1 MFCIAKSNPQGLI
14 DASVTSFFQKRAY
27 YQRRKKIYVKV
38 KFVSLGGVPTNAT
51 STLPSRALSRSGSPI
66 PRSGSPIPTHPTSRY
81 DVSGSHFGGGGGIR
95 VGGDVAGDRG
105 GKRGVALRRL
115 PVAKVPSLESPLC
128 SDVLGNV

>member
-1 MFCIAKSNPQGLI
+1 MVEKHMFCIAKSNPQGLI

-66 PRSGSPIPTHPTSRY
+66 PRSGSPIPTHPTSR
-81 DVSGSHFGGGGGIR
+81 
-95 VGGDVAGDRG
+95 
-105 GKRGVALRRL
+105 
-115 PVAKVPSLESPLC
+115 
-128 SDVLGNV
+128 